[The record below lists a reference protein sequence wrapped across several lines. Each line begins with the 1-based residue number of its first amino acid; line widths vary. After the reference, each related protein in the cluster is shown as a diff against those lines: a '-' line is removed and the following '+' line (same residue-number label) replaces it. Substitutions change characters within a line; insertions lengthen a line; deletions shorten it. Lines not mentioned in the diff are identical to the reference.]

1 MQSQC
6 GGHSLFQD
14 LPKPSQEKWVR
25 PVTLMDAAVFI
36 EKNQNEACVDLRAP
50 GSAWAEPACDFRESR
65 FLERQV
71 KLIKMAT
78 T

>member
-14 LPKPSQEKWVR
+14 LLKPSQEKWVR

-36 EKNQNEACVDLRAP
+36 EKNQNQACVDLRAP